1 MQACVTSS
9 QQLLSLPA
17 QALMVSPEAS
27 AAWPLSAAVHSVANV
42 LDEEY
47 KERERRQNLGWAGK
61 NVTGVPT
68 HHVQHPGSSRRHDER
83 NSSVAGAGTSELVA
97 AVLPLYTGSRRTLG
111 EPRDARAYGVGYGPS
126 TSCRAERDNPTMST
140 STSPADGQRSIAPSS
155 RDAEAVSTRTR
166 GRHSCSALR
175 GELEGRPATAAAR
188 TSKVDSARRQERPRS
203 SRSGGAAL
211 LTVTELFEMGE
222 SRHFDARAPLQ
233 YLAPQR
239 QHP

>member
-1 MQACVTSS
+1 MHVPITPLCRSRKPCRS
-9 QQLLSLPA
+9 RNPLSLVPPVTPCPCPQVVA
-17 QALMVSPEAS
+17 RHPTSAHLVS
-27 AAWPLSAAVHSVANV
+27 AV
-42 LDEEY
+42 L
-47 KERERRQNLGWAGK
+47 
-61 NVTGVPT
+61 P
-68 HHVQHPGSSRRHDER
+68 
-83 NSSVAGAGTSELVA
+83 LVA
-97 AVLPLYTGSRRTLG
+97 AVLPLYTGSRRTPG
-111 EPRDARAYGVGYGPS
+111 EPRDARAYGVGYGLS

-222 SRHFDARAPLQ
+222 SRHFDARAPRQ